1 MAVKNYIVGRGSAF
15 VAKLTNGVPGV
26 YVPLSNL
33 KSFSFA
39 LSTEQGE
46 HYETETVQSMLD
58 ASWTTKKSGKLD
70 AELED
75 VNRSNAKILFAA
87 RVTEVAAS
95 TATAEVIAAALPE
108 VGGILTLAR
117 GKATSVVIKDSTS
130 GTAKTLTA
138 GVNYALRDGGIFGSA
153 NVLDVTTG
161 GPFVAPLKAD
171 YSYGAQTRAT
181 LLTADDEEYAVRFE
195 GISMATGE
203 RALYEFWRAKFSP
216 ADKLDLIGNEVAAPK
231 SSISLLAD
239 TSKLIDGEFGQFGR
253 ITYLGKPA

>member
-1 MAVKNYIVGRGSAF
+1 MATKQYIVGRGAAF
-15 VAKLTNGVPGV
+15 VAKLTNGVPGQFL
-26 YVPLSNL
+26 PLSNL

-46 HYETETVQSMLD
+46 HYETQTIQSMLD
-58 ASWTTKKSGKLD
+58 ASWTTKKSGKVE

-75 VNRSNAKILFAA
+75 VNSSNAKILFAA
-87 RVTEVAAS
+87 RVTDVAAS
-95 TATAEVIAAALPE
+95 TATAEVIATTLPA

-117 GKATSVVIKDSTS
+117 GKVSSVVIKDSTS

-153 NVLDVTTG
+153 DVLDVTTG
-161 GPFVAPLKAD
+161 GPFTAPLKAD
-171 YSYGAQTRAT
+171 YSYGAQARAT

-195 GISMATGE
+195 GVSMANGE
-203 RALYEFWRAKFSP
+203 RALYEFWRAKFTP
-216 ADKLDLIGNEVAAPK
+216 ADKLDLIGNEVSAPK
-231 SSISLLAD
+231 STINLLAD

-253 ITYLGKPA
+253 ITYLGKP

>member
-15 VAKLTNGVPGV
+15 VAKITNGVPGTF
-26 YVPLSNL
+26 VPLSNL

-39 LSTEQGE
+39 LATEQGE

-58 ASWTTKKSGKLD
+58 ASWTTKKSGKID

-138 GVNYALRDGGIFGSA
+138 GVNYALRDGGIFGSQRA
-153 NVLDVTTG
+153 GCDHWRPLRGTAQGRLQLRRPNPGDAAG
-161 GPFVAPLKAD
+161 GRRRRVR
-171 YSYGAQTRAT
+171 GA
-181 LLTADDEEYAVRFE
+181 L
-195 GISMATGE
+195 
-203 RALYEFWRAKFSP
+203 
-216 ADKLDLIGNEVAAPK
+216 
-231 SSISLLAD
+231 
-239 TSKLIDGEFGQFGR
+239 
-253 ITYLGKPA
+253 